1 MKKFLI
7 SATLSLLALGSL
19 TGCKSTDGQEAYYE
33 DMTADSIFGKLSDFS
48 LADPDNV
55 KSGQTLTFKATPEE
69 HYSIKDVTN
78 NNKPCKLVRKNDDG
92 SAVYKTTIVP
102 GKNVI
107 AGTYSVDK
115 DVDWVDIC
123 KIPISNDVFNEIMS
137 KKKTDGKEVFADDTD
152 VDFRK
157 SGIEQVRAPNYYDGD
172 TKKEY
177 PTTGKNSVFI
187 NYVDGDTTH
196 VETFNLKYTVKI
208 RYLSIDT
215 PESTSEIE
223 EWGLTAS
230 NYSKYIY
237 SGHDEYK
244 QAIRQTTDFTGVQA
258 GATSIILMSQ
268 EITKAGEENVKIADL
283 NKGTTKEG
291 KYHATTDGNQ
301 RNLAYVWYSTAK
313 NPTKDTFRC
322 LNLEMVYQGFSS
334 GIGSKTD
341 TSLYMYK
348 MLAGAGASAE
358 ANKRHMFSD
367 MDDNNYYY
375 YERDDVKIRSATL
388 TEIYEDLEVDNDD
401 PLYYKAS
408 TSSLANRRTLFKI
421 EGYVSRMVGT
431 SFYMQE
437 KQTYTKE
444 EWKNHKAVG
453 IYVFTFSQTLIRPGD
468 HVVVI
473 GALSEYGGT
482 LQIQGI
488 NFNTIR
494 PNLKRD
500 TRILESDKYV
510 TPVKMTG
517 ADFNTY
523 RLPSVLVDIVDDL
536 YFYDFES
543 TYDGVTGSIAEG
555 GSQEVNKY
563 NLFYKFYNTSNAPF
577 FYATFGEDNGAD
589 LDNAPSSADPSV
601 KVKETVDG
609 NRYSSALIRFK
620 VDENVLVSYD
630 GKTSYSYRFFV
641 GGSYWYNDK
650 GAQFASATFASTVSE
665 ADRETLWTSPS
676 DPSDPESKTWQQKLP
691 DYDLES
697 FKELFIAYEV
707 ASSRKCIKKDTVKNH
722 GIICMST
729 GYESTS
735 GKRKMTAT
743 ICTAYYTEFTLSEVE

>member
-1 MKKFLI
+1 MKKFLLT
-7 SATLSLLALGSL
+7 AALSVLALGSL
-19 TGCKSTDGQEAYYE
+19 TGCTNTDGQEAYYE

-48 LADPDNV
+48 LTDPDNV
-55 KSGQTLTFKATPEE
+55 KSGQVLTFKATPEN
-69 HYSIKDVTN
+69 HYFIKDVTN
-78 NNKPCKLVRKNDDG
+78 NNKPCKLVKKNDDG
-92 SAVYKTTIVP
+92 SAVYRTTIVP
-102 GKNVI
+102 GKNII

-115 DVDWVDIC
+115 TVDWVDEC
-123 KIPISNDVFNEIMS
+123 KIPISDQVFSEIMS
-137 KKKTDGKEVFADDTD
+137 KNRSDDDHPADDTD

-157 SGIEQVRAPNYYDGD
+157 SGIEQCRAPNNWVNGQ
-172 TKKEY
+172 KQPA

-196 VETFNLKYTVKI
+196 VETYNLKYTVKI

-237 SGHDEYK
+237 SGKEEYK
-244 QAIRQTTDFTGVQA
+244 NAIRQTTDFTGVQA
-258 GATSIILMSQ
+258 GATSLILMSQ
-268 EITKAGEENVKIADL
+268 EFTKNAETATVADL
-283 NKGTTKEG
+283 NKGTTKNG
-291 KYHATTDGNQ
+291 KYAATTDGNQ
-301 RNLAYVWYSTAK
+301 RNLAYVWYSTAQ

-358 ANKRHMFSD
+358 ANKRHMFSG
-367 MDDNNYYY
+367 MDDNNYFY
-375 YERDDVKIRSATL
+375 YEREDVKVQPLTM
-388 TEIYEDLEVDNDD
+388 TEIYNDLEKDDDD
-401 PLYYKAS
+401 PLYYKAK
-408 TSSLANRRTLFKI
+408 TSSFANRRTLFKI

-437 KQTYTKE
+437 KQTYTE
-444 EWKNHKAVG
+444 AEWKSHQAFG
-453 IYVFTFSQTLIRPGD
+453 IYVFTYSQTLIRPGD
-468 HVVVI
+468 HVLVI

-488 NFNTIR
+488 SYNTIK
-494 PNLKRD
+494 PNDKRD
-500 TRILESDKYV
+500 TKIIESDKYV
-510 TPVKMTG
+510 TPIKMTG
-517 ADFNTY
+517 AEFNQY
-523 RLPSVLVDIVDDL
+523 KLPSVLVDIVDDV
-536 YFYDFES
+536 YFYDFQS

-563 NLFYKFYNTSNAPF
+563 NDFYKFYNTSNAPF

-589 LDNAPSSADPSV
+589 LDNAPSDPADPTSDPV
-601 KVKETVDG
+601 YKTSDG
-609 NRYSSALIRFK
+609 NRYSNSLIRFK
-620 VDENVLVSYD
+620 VDENVLVGYD
-630 GKTSYSYRFFV
+630 GQTAYSYQFFT

-650 GAQFASATFASTVSE
+650 GAKFADPAFQEGTSE
-665 ADRETLWTSPS
+665 EDIAAYWEAHKDEY
-676 DPSDPESKTWQQKLP
+676 P
-691 DYDLES
+691 DYWKNEQKEMDES
-697 FKELFIAYEV
+697 FKDLFIAYEV
-707 ASSRKCIKKDTVKNH
+707 TCSRKCIKKDSVANH

-743 ICTAYYTEFTLSEVE
+743 ICRAYATEFTLSEVA